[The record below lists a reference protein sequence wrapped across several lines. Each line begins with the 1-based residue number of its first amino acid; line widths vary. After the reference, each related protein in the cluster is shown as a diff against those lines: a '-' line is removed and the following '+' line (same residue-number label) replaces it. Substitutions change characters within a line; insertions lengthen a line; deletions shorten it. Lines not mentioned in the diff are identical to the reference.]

1 MLYNIKRKNKKK
13 KRYEMCIIVYLC
25 HYIFKSSFDLIN
37 IIKNPINNKLFTI
50 QSVFSLIILL
60 FLWFLHPLFK
70 YLLHN
75 NLFLS
80 IQSHYIIWT
89 QFKIHSSSS
98 SKITIIC
105 HFFSPNLPSNFSPNN
120 KTTHSINRN
129 TQKELICTNQILTE
143 IKHRIE
149 RERI

>member
-50 QSVFSLIILL
+50 IYSYQSNLIIS
-60 FLWFLHPLFK
+60 FEHK
-70 YLLHN
+70 
-75 NLFLS
+75 
-80 IQSHYIIWT
+80 
-89 QFKIHSSSS
+89 FKIHSSSS
-98 SKITIIC
+98 FKITIIC
-105 HFFSPNLPSNFSPNN
+105 HFFSPNLPSNFSPKN